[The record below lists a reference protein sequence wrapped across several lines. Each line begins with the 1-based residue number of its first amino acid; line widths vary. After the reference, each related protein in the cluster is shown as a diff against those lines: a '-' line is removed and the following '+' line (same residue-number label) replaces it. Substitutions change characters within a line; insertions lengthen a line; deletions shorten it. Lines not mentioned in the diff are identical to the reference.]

1 MEPTIKPKKIKKPE
15 YNNSPEYNKAYYE
28 KNKAK
33 ICEALKK
40 KCVCE
45 LCGRTTS
52 YQRLKKHQT
61 TSLCIGNRNN
71 DKYEELKEQ
80 VEHLKK
86 LLINI

>member
-61 TSLCIGNRNN
+61 TSLCIGNCNN

>member
-52 YQRLKKHQT
+52 YHDLRSTKRQAYVLVIAIMTNTK
-61 TSLCIGNRNN
+61 S
-71 DKYEELKEQ
+71 
-80 VEHLKK
+80 
-86 LLINI
+86 